1 MLGLSQRVIQAAWT
15 LFVFALLLIVIYRIG
30 RTLVIFALA
39 LIFAHLLAPVVEFIE
54 RHVPER
60 VPRIAVLATVYVV
73 LVGVL
78 ISTMIPI
85 SSRIGE
91 EAAAL
96 ANRLPEVMQQDP
108 LGHLP
113 MPGWLEPLRPQL
125 TAVLRDRL
133 GDLDQTI
140 LPLLSKA
147 STHIITGIGA
157 VMGAVLIP
165 ILSFFFLKDG
175 AAIRDAIVEAA
186 AGARREL
193 IDDIFSDLH
202 LLLAQYIRA
211 LVILSIATFIFYMT
225 FLSSMRVPYPILL
238 SGLAALL
245 EYIPVVGPLTASAVI
260 LLVAGFAG
268 YQHLVWILVF
278 LVVYRIF
285 QDYVLSPYLLSS
297 GVKIHP
303 LLVLFGVL
311 AGEQLAGIPGMFFSV
326 PVIAALRLILIRLG
340 RRRMRPASL

>member
-1 MLGLSQRVIQAAWT
+1 
-15 LFVFALLLIVIYRIG
+15 
-30 RTLVIFALA
+30 
-39 LIFAHLLAPVVEFIE
+39 
-54 RHVPER
+54 
-60 VPRIAVLATVYVV
+60 
-73 LVGVL
+73 
-78 ISTMIPI
+78 
-85 SSRIGE
+85 
-91 EAAAL
+91 
-96 ANRLPEVMQQDP
+96 
-108 LGHLP
+108 
-113 MPGWLEPLRPQL
+113 
-125 TAVLRDRL
+125 
-133 GDLDQTI
+133 
-140 LPLLSKA
+140 
-147 STHIITGIGA
+147 
-157 VMGAVLIP
+157 MGAVLIP

-278 LVVYRIF
+278 LVVTVF
-285 QDYVLSPYLLSS
+285 YLTANLVNRTSIITTYYFYIEHLETEIRQS
-297 GVKIHP
+297 G
-303 LLVLFGVL
+303 
-311 AGEQLAGIPGMFFSV
+311 
-326 PVIAALRLILIRLG
+326 IAAVGSNGMTIGGIVPGG
-340 RRRMRPASL
+340 R

>member
-1 MLGLSQRVIQAAWT
+1 MACRRGLPPLALGLSRGRLHQRGVIGPALDHPGVPLVQRPFVHAA
-15 LFVFALLLIVIYRIG
+15 
-30 RTLVIFALA
+30 
-39 LIFAHLLAPVVEFIE
+39 HQ
-54 RHVPER
+54 RH
-60 VPRIAVLATVYVV
+60 AVLP
-73 LVGVL
+73 GDP
-78 ISTMIPI
+78 SDG
-85 SSRIGE
+85 SGE
-91 EAAAL
+91 RA
-96 ANRLPEVMQQDP
+96 
-108 LGHLP
+108 
-113 MPGWLEPLRPQL
+113 
-125 TAVLRDRL
+125 RDRL